1 MKHVLTVQRSII
13 LFLAFY
19 FFGGLLAL
27 PLQKHE
33 LFPVFSWFLF
43 PLTPHEEV
51 QYALRVY
58 EYNNKVWNPPILFR
72 EGRGHFKGAGSIEFY
87 EVLQN
92 AGAAYNENNMERFNK
107 NMQLLNA
114 YLITPYTVEIVQIA
128 YDPLQY
134 WKTKTKTIKPLVKI
148 ESDR

>member
-1 MKHVLTVQRSII
+1 
-13 LFLAFY
+13 
-19 FFGGLLAL
+19 
-27 PLQKHE
+27 
-33 LFPVFSWFLF
+33 
-43 PLTPHEEV
+43 
-51 QYALRVY
+51 
-58 EYNNKVWNPPILFR
+58 
-72 EGRGHFKGAGSIEFY
+72 
-87 EVLQN
+87 
-92 AGAAYNENNMERFNK
+92 MERFNK